1 MPLRFDEFTLDLDAR
16 QLTRPAGA
24 VHLSPKAFDLLA
36 LLLARRPGVVT
47 KAELLDHL
55 WPGTFVVEANLS
67 NLVGELRAALDDRG
81 RTPKYLRTVHRRG
94 YAFSGEVKEEDRSA
108 PESNRGRVSCW
119 IEWGQL
125 RFPLSPGEHV
135 IGRDPE
141 AGVRLD
147 STTVSRRHARLLVG
161 PEQTV
166 LEDFGSKN
174 GTFIG
179 DERVVAPRTLA
190 DGDAI
195 RIGDLLVTYR
205 ARGAGSSTKTVAFAG

>member
-36 LLLARRPGVVT
+36 LLVARRPGVVT

-67 NLVGELRAALDDRG
+67 NLVGELRAGLDDRG
-81 RTPKYLRTVHRRG
+81 RTPKYLRTAHRRG
-94 YAFSGEVKEEDRSA
+94 YAFCGDVKEDFPA
-108 PESNRGRVSCW
+108 PESKVGRVSCW
-119 IEWGQL
+119 IEWGQQ
-125 RFPLSPGEHV
+125 RFPLPPGEHV
-135 IGRDPE
+135 IGRDPD

-147 STTVSRRHARLLVG
+147 STTVSRRHARLLVSAA
-161 PEQTV
+161 QTV

-179 DERVVAPRTLA
+179 EERVVAPRTLA

-205 ARGAGSSTKTVAFAG
+205 APGAGSSTKTVAFAG

>member
-16 QLTRPAGA
+16 QLTRRTRG

-36 LLLARRPGVVT
+36 LLVAKRPGMVA
-47 KAELLDHL
+47 KADLIDEL

-67 NLVGELRAALDDRG
+67 NLVGEIRAALNDRG
-81 RTPKYLRTVHRRG
+81 RKPKFVRTIHRRG
-94 YAFSGEVKEEDRSA
+94 YAFCGDVQDERPAAERQS
-108 PESNRGRVSCW
+108 GRVGCW
-119 IEWGQL
+119 LEWGRL
-125 RFPLSPGEHV
+125 RFPLPPGEHV

-141 AGVRLD
+141 AGVHLD
-147 STTVSRRHARLLVG
+147 ATTVSRRHARLVVSAG
-161 PEQTV
+161 QTV

-179 DERVVAPRTLA
+179 GEQVVAPRTLA

-195 RIGDLLVTYR
+195 RIGDLLVTYH
-205 ARGAGSSTKTVAFAG
+205 ARGAGSSTMSLAQ